1 MVYLQTCHNPHYS
14 IIIAVNVVI
23 VITFAEVFVFAV
35 AGLEPVADLPIVL
48 LEQVVTLRL
57 DSRN

>member
-1 MVYLQTCHNPHYS
+1 MG
-14 IIIAVNVVI
+14 VVI
-23 VITFAEVFVFAV
+23 IFAEVFVFVV
-35 AGLEPVADLPIVL
+35 AGLEPVANLPIVL